1 MKFRGIGG
9 TAGGTMKNYMGMGVA
24 IGICWGTALGEAST
38 FHLDPRNV
46 IWLAIGVA
54 VGVALGRRMNRRN

>member
-1 MKFRGIGG
+1 
-9 TAGGTMKNYMGMGVA
+9 MKNYMGMGVA